1 MRLRAAAIVVALVAV
16 VVTACGGGAEAGV
29 TRGPASSPVVA
40 LTFDDGLNGATTR
53 SVASMLEA
61 AGMRGTFFVVGQT
74 VEGQAD
80 LGREL
85 IAHGHAVANHSF
97 DHRRAGPDDDGYD
110 QLERTQAEI
119 RRFLGVCP
127 RYFRPPYGTETEQT
141 RAAVRA
147 AGMRTVLWDVE
158 VGDWSETD
166 ASRLASNVLGKVR
179 AGSIVLLHDGGEGR
193 PAADRSVLL
202 AALPMILDGLRA
214 RGLTSVG
221 LDELLGESAYLDGC

>member
-1 MRLRAAAIVVALVAV
+1 MVTLAAVI
-16 VVTACGGGAEAGV
+16 TIACGSGAEAGV
-29 TRGPASSPVVA
+29 THGPASSPVVA
-40 LTFDDGLNGATTR
+40 LTFDDGLNGETTR
-53 SVASMLEA
+53 AVATMLEA
-61 AGMRGTFFVVGQT
+61 TGMRGTFFVVGQT

-85 IAHGHAVANHSF
+85 IAHGHVVANHSF
-97 DHRRAGPDDDGYD
+97 DHVRAGPDDAGYG
-110 QLERTQAEI
+110 QLARTQAEI
-119 RRFLGVCP
+119 RRVLGVCP
-127 RYFRPPYGTETEQT
+127 RYFRPPYGTETKHT

-179 AGSIVLLHDGGEGR
+179 GGSIVLLHDGSEGR
-193 PAADRSVLL
+193 PGADRSVLL

-221 LDELLGESAYLDGC
+221 LDELLGDSAYLDGC